1 MWSARGNAAANK
13 SINKTATIKAPMEVL
28 WWAVVGSSDGGHGRQ
43 PPLVISAL
51 ASIRSVEGGSACLK
65 TFRINLVLVGEIKRR
80 IGHFEL

>member
-51 ASIRSVEGGSACLK
+51 AASRVGKEG
-65 TFRINLVLVGEIKRR
+65 LVK
-80 IGHFEL
+80 FETG